1 MKLMFDSSESP
12 ENQNLQLRSFAFH
25 VASYIHKRTVT
36 ANRKSATHRFTL
48 DMRYST
54 ASSAKSMPIIT
65 EVDRNKLSS

>member
-12 ENQNLQLRSFAFH
+12 ENRNLQLRSFAFH

-48 DMRYST
+48 VMRY
-54 ASSAKSMPIIT
+54 MPIIT
-65 EVDRNKLSS
+65 EVDRSKLSS